1 MTTIDVD
8 PGELNATADLLRA
21 YAAEAADIG
30 TALWACADCPMPAQL
45 RSLVDQL
52 VASADRALD
61 VSAVQLGGW
70 ANDLANRAQIAYT
83 DALTAS
89 SITSGYSGPPA
100 VEVGAGAGLIG
111 GGFGTAKITIGD
123 STTSFGSGA
132 ALIGGGFGTANVTIG
147 DSTTSF
153 GSGAALIG
161 GGLITAGVTT
171 GDVPAGWGTNAGFL
185 LGGSGPTFNPLR
197 QMASTLENNPQLL
210 AVFSHMNDVASYGI
224 NHRLS
229 PLESDIR
236 RNNPGMSS
244 SYIASMFPY
253 AGTNPYLSLKIPGL

>member
-1 MTTIDVD
+1 MTTINVD

-21 YAAEAADIG
+21 GAAEAADIG

-52 VASADRALD
+52 VAAADRALD

-100 VEVGAGAGLIG
+100 VQVGAGAGLIG
-111 GGFGTAKITIGD
+111 GGFGTAKITVGD
-123 STTSFGSGA
+123 GTTSFGSGA
-132 ALIGGGFGTANVTIG
+132 GLIGGPGRTGNVLTKFA
-147 DSTTSF
+147 D
-153 GSGAALIG
+153 
-161 GGLITAGVTT
+161 
-171 GDVPAGWGTNAGFL
+171 
-185 LGGSGPTFNPLR
+185 
-197 QMASTLENNPQLL
+197 TLQNNPQLL

-229 PLESDIR
+229 PSESDIR

-253 AGTNPYLSLKIPGL
+253 AGPNPYVSLKIPGL